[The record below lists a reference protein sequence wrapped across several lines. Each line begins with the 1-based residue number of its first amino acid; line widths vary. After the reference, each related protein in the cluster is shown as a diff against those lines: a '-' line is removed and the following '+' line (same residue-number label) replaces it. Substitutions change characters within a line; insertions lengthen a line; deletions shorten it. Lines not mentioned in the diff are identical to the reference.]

1 MTFSANLLYFP
12 QFMTMYFADV
22 GVWQFMRGHKWLLK
36 KAATHWV
43 DACIFF
49 RQGGKVLEQIAVAAL
64 YECELCKGYLQ
75 TCANYWHLLMMK

>member
-1 MTFSANLLYFP
+1 MMLMMTFSANLLYFP

-43 DACIFF
+43 DASQKPLLDAHTAPCIFF
-49 RQGGKVLEQIAVAAL
+49 SQGGIVLE
-64 YECELCKGYLQ
+64 
-75 TCANYWHLLMMK
+75 